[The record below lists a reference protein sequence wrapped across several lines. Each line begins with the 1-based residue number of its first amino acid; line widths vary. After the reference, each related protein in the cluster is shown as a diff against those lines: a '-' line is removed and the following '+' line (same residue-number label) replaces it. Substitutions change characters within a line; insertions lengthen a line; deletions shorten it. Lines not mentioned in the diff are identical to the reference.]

1 MLHIY
6 GVVGKTAQ
14 LKVVNSGQTTSRLSP
29 IRLDCVLPDE
39 RDCHLRANEQN
50 GMGQK
55 GMITKIS
62 RMRFFNRKYHY
73 QPFMNGR

>member
-39 RDCHLRANEQN
+39 RDMTQIAIRDQMN
-50 GMGQK
+50 
-55 GMITKIS
+55 
-62 RMRFFNRKYHY
+62 RMEWDDN
-73 QPFMNGR
+73 QV